1 MESVL
6 LMSKESLQKLK
17 SSLNRGVATISL
29 KTSSTLE
36 KAKLQTHMESIDT
49 EVQQM
54 ISTAGEMAYGMWQH
68 GNTEYTEIVTLFLAI
83 QEKRHEIELL
93 QAQIQ
98 SLHDREKQILG
109 AAAMERIVPVGESEQ
124 ICPNCG
130 AHYLNVVKFCRN
142 CGQKLPYE
150 K

>member
-1 MESVL
+1 
-6 LMSKESLQKLK
+6 MSQETLQRLK
-17 SSLNRGVATISL
+17 SSLNRSVATISL

-36 KAKLQTHMESIDT
+36 KAKLQTHMESIYT

-54 ISTAGEMAYGMWQH
+54 ISTAGEMAYGVWQH
-68 GNTEYTEIVTLFLAI
+68 GDTEYTEIGTLFLAI

-109 AAAMERIVPVGESEQ
+109 AAAMERITPVEDAEQ

-130 AHYLNVVKFCRN
+130 EHYLNAVKFCRN
-142 CGQKLPYE
+142 CGQKLQT
-150 K
+150 

>member
-1 MESVL
+1 
-6 LMSKESLQKLK
+6 MSKESLQKLK

-36 KAKLQTHMESIDT
+36 KAKLQTHMESVDT

-54 ISTAGEMAYGMWQH
+54 ISTAGEMAYGIWQH
-68 GNTEYTEIVTLFLAI
+68 GDTEYTEIVTLLLAI

-124 ICPNCG
+124 ICTNCG
-130 AHYLNVVKFCRN
+130 AHYPNAVKFCRN

-150 K
+150 KVDKNK